1 MTAEARALWALTRV
15 HRWPG
20 RYLLVSLPQASIADA
35 ARLVEVSVR
44 DGVTLYFA
52 ALVVESDEVSL
63 TIDEPTWMAVAAHV
77 DHTAVAGPYAAITL
91 DLSIDLGVCGY
102 LLPAAA
108 RLAAAGISIVPQCA
122 YRKDHLL
129 IREEDADRALV
140 ILNDIVVEASAP

>member
-77 DHTAVAGPYAAITL
+77 DHTAVAGSYAAITL

-102 LLPAAA
+102 LLGASGFRVGRFPEI
-108 RLAAAGISIVPQCA
+108 GIAVGQ
-122 YRKDHLL
+122 
-129 IREEDADRALV
+129 
-140 ILNDIVVEASAP
+140 